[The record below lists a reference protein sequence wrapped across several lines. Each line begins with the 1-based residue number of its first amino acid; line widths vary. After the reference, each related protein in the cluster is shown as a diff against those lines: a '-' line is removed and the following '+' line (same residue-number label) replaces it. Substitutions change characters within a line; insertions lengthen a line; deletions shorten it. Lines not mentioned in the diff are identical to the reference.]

1 MASNGMDT
9 LGSRLEEARKG
20 KGVSLREASEA
31 TKIRMEYLSQFES
44 DDFDIPLPPIYQ
56 RGFVKIYARY
66 LGEDPTW
73 FAGEIQARLNRS
85 QSLSHRSEGRS
96 SLGQMDL
103 SARRRAVAAPPVEG
117 GGVSVEDA
125 PDPGGE
131 PSRWKIPQMRMPSF
145 GSRTKQVDPEY
156 DEFEE
161 TGEPLDRTFYLK
173 VAVIVGSVTVAV
185 VLMIALVKLVF
196 AGGEEEAVGAEPV
209 NGAERAEVVGASEG
223 APAPAAASASE
234 IIVRAVGGPTWV
246 QVSSAGTD
254 EVLERV
260 RLDAGQSRTV
270 PVDGEVLVHY
280 TRGENLEVEKNGEIY
295 APTKPGSAA
304 IRIK

>member
-31 TKIRMEYLSQFES
+31 TKIRMEYLSQFEG

-85 QSLSHRSEGRS
+85 QSFSHRSEGRS

-103 SARRRAVAAPPVEG
+103 SSRRRAAAAPPVEG
-117 GGVSVEDA
+117 GGVAVEDA
-125 PDPGGE
+125 PEPGGE

-145 GSRTKQVDPEY
+145 GSKTRRVDPEY

-196 AGGEEEAVGAEPV
+196 AGGEEESANPDPGTGSEQ
-209 NGAERAEVVGASEG
+209 AEVVGASED
-223 APAPAAASASE
+223 APAPASE

-246 QVSSAGTD
+246 QVRSAGTD
-254 EVLERV
+254 EVLERT
-260 RLDAGQSRTV
+260 RLDAGQSRTI
-270 PVDGEVLVHY
+270 PVDGEVLVQY
-280 TRGENLEVEKNGEIY
+280 TQGENLEVEKDGEIF
-295 APTKPGSAA
+295 APTRSGAAA
-304 IRIK
+304 IRIE